1 MFPRTSFGGAV
12 TDIQSLLGDAD
23 PATADLDDATR
34 AWLARTRQAITAQQ
48 RAPGRRRAWAA
59 VPDRAPGPRRRML
72 AAAGALAAAATL
84 AAVIV
89 VALLPANTPGASP
102 AAVRLL
108 AKIALAAAQQPAPP
122 VRNSQFW
129 YIKSWVAYRG
139 CKQVLGNNGV
149 LGKPYDCGMEK
160 PHERQIWQSVSNL
173 CVTGLLR
180 EHGQNTPFA
189 DSPGGQCPDRGGL
202 NDPTY
207 RLLQTLPTDPHAL
220 LAMIYRVERGHGP
233 GPDQE
238 AFVTIGDLLREA
250 IAPPQ
255 VSAALYRAAALIPG
269 VTVVADTTDAIGRHG
284 VAVAMTSQ
292 GVRSEWI
299 FSKQTLQYLGERDI
313 NIADGTTNGMAAVLQ
328 RAFVNHS
335 GQTPASPGR

>member
-1 MFPRTSFGGAV
+1 MFPRASFGGAI
-12 TDIQSLLGDAD
+12 TDIQSLLSDAD

-34 AWLARTRQAITAQQ
+34 AWLARTRQEITAQQ

-59 VPDRAPGPRRRML
+59 MPHRAPGPRRRML
-72 AAAGALAAAATL
+72 AAAGALAVAATL
-84 AAVIV
+84 AAVTV
-89 VALLPANTPGASP
+89 VALLPATTPGASP

-108 AKIALAAAQQPAPP
+108 AKIATAAAGQPAPP

-129 YIKSWVAYRG
+129 YIKSWVAYQG

-149 LGKPYDCGMEK
+149 LGKPDCVMGK

-180 EHGQNTPFA
+180 EHGQDTPFA
-189 DSPGGQCPDRGGL
+189 DSPGGKCPDRGGL

-220 LAMIYRVERGHGP
+220 LAMIYRVERGRPGP
-233 GPDQE
+233 GQE

-255 VSAALYRAAALIPG
+255 VSVALYRAAALIPG
-269 VTVVADTTDAIGRHG
+269 VTVIADATDAIGRHG
-284 VAVAMTSQ
+284 VAVAMTIE
-292 GVRSEWI
+292 GARNEWI
-299 FSKQTLQYLGERDI
+299 FSKQTLRYLGERDI
-313 NIADGTTNGMAAVLQ
+313 NIAHGSTIGAAAVLQ
-328 RAFVNHS
+328 RAFVNRA
-335 GQTPASPGR
+335 GQIPG

>member
-1 MFPRTSFGGAV
+1 
-12 TDIQSLLGDAD
+12 
-23 PATADLDDATR
+23 
-34 AWLARTRQAITAQQ
+34 
-48 RAPGRRRAWAA
+48 
-59 VPDRAPGPRRRML
+59 ML

-84 AAVIV
+84 AAIIV

-108 AKIALAAAQQPAPP
+108 AKIATAAAQQPAPP

-149 LGKPYDCGMEK
+149 LGKPYDCVMEK

-189 DSPGGQCPDRGGL
+189 DSPGGKCPDRGGL

-220 LAMIYRVERGHGP
+220 LAMIYRAERGHGP

-238 AFVTIGDLLREA
+238 AFVTIGDLLRNT
-250 IAPPQ
+250 IAPPG
-255 VSAALYRAAALIPG
+255 VAAALYRAAALIPG
-269 VTVVADTTDAIGRHG
+269 VTLLPHATDAIGRPG
-284 VAVAMTSQ
+284 VAVGRIGPGIDG
-292 GVRSEWI
+292 GVREELI
-299 FSKQTLQYLGERDI
+299 FSRATGQLIGERTV
-313 NIADGTTNGMAAVLQ
+313 IARTGTTTSATAIID
-328 RAFVNHS
+328 RAFVDHR
-335 GQTPASPGR
+335 GQIPCPVRQPAKRCT